1 MAEAVALAEAFLE
14 VRPESAARSLES
26 LPPADAAALLE
37 LVPVRVA
44 APAAA
49 RMTSWAAARC
59 ISALSAE
66 RAGALMAQLASRDAL
81 AILRQM
87 PAMAQ
92 EGILN
97 DLPADTA
104 RHYRRALTYQP
115 TRVGAWVNH
124 DVATIGQDHTVRE
137 ALQTI
142 VSRGRPDEAVV
153 YVVDQSRRYL
163 GTVTLAALLHSAPGT
178 TLAALAQR
186 QRSLPDSTSL
196 AAVAGEAA
204 WSTSLALPV
213 TDGQGELLGDLSR
226 ASLEKALHQSR
237 GEAPA
242 ATGPG
247 VLFHLAETYLG
258 VIGELAR
265 VAPPPE
271 NEEGGAAA
279 DPGTGQ

>member
-14 VRPESAARSLES
+14 ARPESAARSLES
-26 LPPADAAALLE
+26 LPPPDAAALLE

-49 RMTSWAAARC
+49 RMTSWAAAQC

-87 PAMAQ
+87 PAAAQ
-92 EGILN
+92 ERILG
-97 DLPADTA
+97 DLPTSTA
-104 RHYRRALTYQP
+104 RHYRRALTYSP

-124 DVATIGQDHTVRE
+124 DVATLGEDQTARE

-142 VSRGRPDEAVV
+142 VARRHPDETVV
-153 YVVDQSRRYL
+153 YVVDRSRRYL
-163 GTVTLAALLHSAPGT
+163 GTVPLATLLHAAPGA
-178 TLAALAQR
+178 TLLALAQR
-186 QRSLPDSTSL
+186 QRSLSDSASL
-196 AAVAGEAA
+196 GAVAGEAA
-204 WSTSLALPV
+204 WSVSLALPV
-213 TDGQGELLGDLSR
+213 TDRQGELLGDLSR
-226 ASLEKALHQSR
+226 ANLEKALYQTRTES
-237 GEAPA
+237 PA
-242 ATGPG
+242 ATGPS

-265 VAPPPE
+265 VAPLPH
-271 NEEGGAAA
+271 EERR
-279 DPGTGQ
+279 PTTERSIGQ